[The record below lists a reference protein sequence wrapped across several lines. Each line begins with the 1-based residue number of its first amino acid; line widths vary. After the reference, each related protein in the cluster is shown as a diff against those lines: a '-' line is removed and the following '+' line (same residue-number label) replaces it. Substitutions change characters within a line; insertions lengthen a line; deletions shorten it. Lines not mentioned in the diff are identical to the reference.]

1 MMNRALRSV
10 FVTGMVLTLSLAF
23 GACKSGPDD
32 AALTASVKAKIQ
44 SAANL
49 AGAKVEVAVKEGV
62 VTLSGTADNDAA
74 KAAAES
80 VAKAVEGVK
89 SVTNNITVKP
99 PVAAVPPAEAGNDA
113 AIKKAVT
120 DNLTKAAITGVTVD
134 VAAGVVTLKGSV
146 AKGSKIKVMQAAN
159 EANPKPTK
167 VVAAELTEK

>member
-1 MMNRALRSV
+1 MNRALRSV
-10 FVTGMVLTLSLAF
+10 LVTGMVLTLAIAA

-32 AALTASVKAKIQ
+32 AALTQSVKAKIQ
-44 SAANL
+44 AAANL
-49 AGAKVEVAVKEGV
+49 AGAKVDVAVKAGV
-62 VTLSGTADNDAA
+62 VTLSGTVDNDAA
-74 KAAAES
+74 KAAAET
-80 VAKAVEGVK
+80 VAKGVEGVK

-99 PVAAVPPAEAGNDA
+99 PVAAAPPAEAGNDA

-120 DNLTKAAITGVTVD
+120 DNLAKASITGVTVE
-134 VAAGVVTLKGSV
+134 VAGGVVTLKGSV

>member
-1 MMNRALRSV
+1 MNRALRSV

>member
-1 MMNRALRSV
+1 MNRALRSV
-10 FVTGMVLTLSLAF
+10 LVTGIVLTLAIAA

-32 AALTASVKAKIQ
+32 AALTQSVKAKIQ
-44 SAANL
+44 AAANL

-62 VTLSGTADNDAA
+62 VTLTGTVDNDAA
-74 KAAAES
+74 KASAETL
-80 VAKAVEGVK
+80 AKGVVGVK

-120 DNLTKAAITGVTVD
+120 DNLTKAAITGVTVE
-134 VAAGVVTLKGSV
+134 VAGGVVTLKGTV
-146 AKGSKIKVMQAAN
+146 AKGSKVKVMQAAN
-159 EANPKPTK
+159 EAKPAPTK

>member
-1 MMNRALRSV
+1 MNRALRSV
-10 FVTGMVLTLSLAF
+10 LVMGMVLTLAVAA

-32 AALTASVKAKIQ
+32 AALTQSVKAKIQ
-44 SAANL
+44 AAANL
-49 AGAKVEVAVKEGV
+49 AGAKVDVAVKEGV
-62 VTLSGTADNDAA
+62 VTLSGTVDNDAA
-74 KAAAES
+74 KTAAETI
-80 VAKAVEGVK
+80 AKGVEGVK
-89 SVTNNITVKP
+89 SVTNTITVKP

-113 AIKKAVT
+113 AIKKAVM

-134 VAAGVVTLKGSV
+134 VAGGVVTLKGSV